1 MKPKWLILCI
11 NTVQIS
17 WIDYCKQLIMTN
29 TPTNIFGEIPAP
41 MDAPE
46 NKKEHKKILD
56 SLALAVFLID
66 EGLFVQ
72 YLNPAAE
79 EIVGTG
85 VRHALNCLL
94 TDFIQDTDG
103 ELIQHIKDSIERGHP
118 ITQREV
124 CMKRLGG
131 SDITIDCSIT
141 PMITKDEGSICMLE
155 ISQVDRM
162 VKISREEHLLSEM
175 QATQN
180 MLRGLAHEIKNPLG
194 GLRGAAQLLAGELA
208 DASLREYTDVI
219 ISEADRLRKLV
230 DKMFGP
236 NIMPAK
242 KQLNIHHVL
251 EHIRHLALAETPTG
265 IEFKVDYDPSIPD
278 IYADRDLLVQAILNI
293 VRNAVRSVTRNISNE
308 NAAEESGRVKLKT
321 RVLRQYTLGDVMHR
335 LVVEISVTDNGPGI
349 KEELKSQIFFPMVSG
364 NEDGTGLGLP
374 ISQNLVNLHDGL
386 IEFDSVPGNTEFR
399 VLLPLNGTQRFNI
412 KN

>member
-1 MKPKWLILCI
+1 
-11 NTVQIS
+11 
-17 WIDYCKQLIMTN
+17 MTK
-29 TPTNIFGEIPAP
+29 TPTNIFGEIPVF
-41 MDAPE
+41 MDATE
-46 NKKEHKKILD
+46 HKKEHKKILD
-56 SLALAVFLID
+56 NLALAVFLVD
-66 EGLFVQ
+66 EDLFVQ

-85 VRHALNCLL
+85 VRHALNRIL
-94 TDFIQDTDG
+94 TDFIQDMDG
-103 ELIQHIKDSIERGHP
+103 ELIEHIKDSIERDHP

-124 CMKRLGG
+124 CIKRLGG

-141 PMITKDEGSICMLE
+141 PMLTKGERSICMLE

-194 GLRGAAQLLAGELA
+194 GLRGAAQLLAGELV
-208 DASLREYTDVI
+208 DASLREYTNVI
-219 ISEADRLRKLV
+219 ISEADRLCKLV
-230 DKMFGP
+230 DRMFGP
-236 NIMPAK
+236 NITPAK

-251 EHIRHLALAETPTG
+251 EHIRHLAQAETPTG
-265 IEFKVDYDPSIPD
+265 VEFKVDYDPSIPE
-278 IYADRDLLVQAILNI
+278 IYADRDLLIQAILNI
-293 VRNAVRSVTRNISNE
+293 VRNAVHSVTGNISNE
-308 NAAEESGRVKLKT
+308 NEAEEIGRVKLKT
-321 RVLRQYTLGDVMHR
+321 RVLRQYTLGEVMHR

-364 NEDGTGLGLP
+364 NENGTGLGLP

-386 IEFDSVPGNTEFR
+386 IEFDSVPGNTVFR
-399 VLLPLNGTQRFNI
+399 VLLPLNSEQRFNI

>member
-1 MKPKWLILCI
+1 
-11 NTVQIS
+11 
-17 WIDYCKQLIMTN
+17 MTK
-29 TPTNIFGEIPAP
+29 TPTNIFGEIPAIIEVLV
-41 MDAPE
+41 DT
-46 NKKEHKKILD
+46 NQHKKILD
-56 SLALAVFLID
+56 NLALAVFLVD
-66 EGLFVQ
+66 EDLCVK

-85 VRHALNCLL
+85 VRHALNRPL

-103 ELIQHIKDSIERGHP
+103 DLIQHIQNSIERGHP

-131 SDITIDCSIT
+131 SDFTIDCSIT
-141 PMITKDEGSICMLE
+141 PMHTKGEELICMLE

-208 DASLREYTDVI
+208 EASLREYTDVI

-230 DKMFGP
+230 DRMFGP
-236 NIMPAK
+236 NITPTK
-242 KQLNIHHVL
+242 KLINIHHVL
-251 EHIRHLALAETPTG
+251 EHVRYLALAETPTG
-265 IEFKVDYDPSIPD
+265 INFNVDYDPSIPD
-278 IYADRDLLVQAILNI
+278 INADRDLLVQAILNI
-293 VRNAVRSVTRNISNE
+293 IRNAVRSVNSNLS
-308 NAAEESGRVKLKT
+308 NDNTGVDGGKVTLKT
-321 RVLRQYTLGDVMHR
+321 RVLRRYTLADVMHR

-364 NEDGTGLGLP
+364 SEDGKGLGLP
-374 ISQNLVNLHDGL
+374 ISQNLVHLHDGL
-386 IEFDSVPGNTEFR
+386 IEFDSMPGHTEFR
-399 VLLPLNGTQRFNI
+399 VLLPLNGKQRFNV
-412 KN
+412 NN

>member
-1 MKPKWLILCI
+1 
-11 NTVQIS
+11 
-17 WIDYCKQLIMTN
+17 MTK
-29 TPTNIFGEIPAP
+29 TPTNIFGEIPVF
-41 MDAPE
+41 MDASE
-46 NKKEHKKILD
+46 NKKEYKKIID
-56 SLALAVFLID
+56 NLALAVFLVD
-66 EGLFVQ
+66 EELCVK

-85 VRHALNCLL
+85 VRHALNRPL

-103 ELIQHIKDSIERGHP
+103 DLIQHIQNSIERGHP

-131 SDITIDCSIT
+131 TDLTIDCSIT
-141 PMITKDEGSICMLE
+141 PMLTKGEESICMLE

-162 VKISREEHLLSEM
+162 VKIIREEHLLSET

-194 GLRGAAQLLAGELA
+194 GLRGAAQLLAGELT

-219 ISEADRLRKLV
+219 INEADRLRKLV
-230 DKMFGP
+230 DRMFGP
-236 NIMPAK
+236 NITPVK
-242 KQLNIHHVL
+242 KRVNVHHVL

-265 IEFKVDYDPSIPD
+265 VEFKFDYDPSIPEVN
-278 IYADRDLLVQAILNI
+278 ADRDLLVQAILNI
-293 VRNAVRSVTRNISNE
+293 VRNAVCAVSGDVSNE
-308 NAAEESGRVKLKT
+308 KAEITLKT
-321 RVLRQYTLGDVMHR
+321 RVLRRYTLGDAMHR

-364 NEDGTGLGLP
+364 SKDGTGLGLP

-386 IEFDSVPGNTEFR
+386 IEFDSVPGHTEFR
-399 VLLPLNGTQRFNI
+399 VLLPLNGEQRFNI
-412 KN
+412 NN

>member
-1 MKPKWLILCI
+1 
-11 NTVQIS
+11 
-17 WIDYCKQLIMTN
+17 MTK
-29 TPTNIFGEIPAP
+29 TPTNIFGEIPAI
-41 MDAPE
+41 MEVLVDT
-46 NKKEHKKILD
+46 NQHKKILD
-56 SLALAVFLID
+56 NLALAVFLVD
-66 EGLFVQ
+66 ENLCVK

-85 VRHALNCLL
+85 VRHALNRPL

-103 ELIQHIKDSIERGHP
+103 DLIQHIQNSIERGHP

-124 CMKRLGG
+124 CMKRFGR
-131 SDITIDCSIT
+131 SDFTIDCSIT
-141 PMITKDEGSICMLE
+141 PMLTKGEESICMLE

-230 DKMFGP
+230 DRMFGP

-242 KQLNIHHVL
+242 KLVNVHHVL

-265 IEFKVDYDPSIPD
+265 VEFKVDYDPSIPE
-278 IYADRDLLVQAILNI
+278 INADRDLLVQAILNI
-293 VRNAVRSVTRNISNE
+293 VRNAVCAVSNDLSNE
-308 NAAEESGRVKLKT
+308 KAEVTLKT
-321 RVLRQYTLGDVMHR
+321 RVLRRYTLADVMHR
-335 LVVEISVTDNGPGI
+335 LIVEVSVTDNGPGI
-349 KEELKSQIFFPMVSG
+349 KDELKPQIFFPMVSG
-364 NEDGTGLGLP
+364 SEDGTGLGLP
-374 ISQNLVNLHDGL
+374 ISQKLIHLHDGL
-386 IEFDSVPGNTEFR
+386 IEFDSVPGQTEFR
-399 VLLPLNGTQRFNI
+399 VLLPLNGEQCFNV
-412 KN
+412 NN